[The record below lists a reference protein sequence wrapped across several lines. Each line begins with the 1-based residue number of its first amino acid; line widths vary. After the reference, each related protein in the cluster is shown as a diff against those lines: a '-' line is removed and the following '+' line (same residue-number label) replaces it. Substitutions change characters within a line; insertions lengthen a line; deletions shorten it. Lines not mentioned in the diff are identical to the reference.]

1 MGNLY
6 ISEYMINGVCHETTT
21 DAADMSD
28 ASAIIKALHPDATY
42 ISIGNARVYYSEIKR
57 TTSDA
62 VRDFIDFMDTYI
74 DGVYERDATT
84 ETIGEFIRHGYGFK
98 NGYMPALWI
107 EDEDG
112 NMIEYF
118 IYTDPLT
125 VRHDYY

>member
-1 MGNLY
+1 MTIYVATDL
-6 ISEYMINGVCHETTT
+6 INNVTHVETV
-21 DAADMSD
+21 DAATMGE
-28 ASAIIKALHPDATY
+28 ASEIIKALHPTATY
-42 ISIGNARVYYSEIKR
+42 IAIENARVYYAEIKR
-57 TTSDA
+57 ETHDA
-62 VRDFIDFMDTYI
+62 VKDFIDFMDTYVG
-74 DGVYERDATT
+74 GVYERDNTT
-84 ETIGEFIRHGYGFK
+84 DAIGDFVRHGYGFK